1 LGAPLTQAS
10 NIFNR
15 AIRWIKSMSSP
26 KHQFCQCTNPECRL
40 RFPLD
45 PSIHSGQYCPLC
57 GAPMQIA
64 AKVYASTPPPAQFTE
79 KPIQVAALLDNIR
92 SALNV
97 GSAFRIADGAGL
109 THLYL
114 CGITPTPAD
123 NESIAKTSLGA
134 ELAIPWSQHRN
145 ALDLALSL
153 KELGAL
159 LIALESTPNAHSIY
173 DFHPH
178 TSLTQLVV
186 LMIGSETAGVDPGL
200 LEVCDHVLNI
210 PMRGKKESLNAAV
223 AFGIAAYFLTRP

>member
-1 LGAPLTQAS
+1 
-10 NIFNR
+10 
-15 AIRWIKSMSSP
+15 MSSP
-26 KHQFCQCTNPECRL
+26 KYQFSQCTNPECRL

-57 GAPMQIA
+57 GAPMEIA
-64 AKVYASTPPPAQFTE
+64 AQVYASTPPTAPFTQ
-79 KPIQVAALLDNIR
+79 KPIRVAALLDNIR

-114 CGITPTPAD
+114 CGITPTPEE

-134 ELAIPWSQHRN
+134 ELIISWSQHRN
-145 ALDLALSL
+145 ALDLADSL
-153 KELGAL
+153 KEQGTLM
-159 LIALESTPNAHSIY
+159 IALESTPNALSIY
-173 DFHPH
+173 DFQLH
-178 TSLTQLVV
+178 TSVTQQIV
-186 LMIGSETAGVDPGL
+186 LMIGSETAGVDPAL
-200 LEVCDHVLNI
+200 LELCDHVLTI

>member
-1 LGAPLTQAS
+1 
-10 NIFNR
+10 
-15 AIRWIKSMSSP
+15 MSSP
-26 KHQFCQCTNPECRL
+26 KYQFSQCTNPECRL

-57 GAPMQIA
+57 GAPMEIA
-64 AKVYASTPPPAQFTE
+64 AQVYASTPPTAPFTQ
-79 KPIQVAALLDNIR
+79 KPIRVAALLDNIR

-114 CGITPTPAD
+114 CGITPTPEE

-134 ELAIPWSQHRN
+134 ELIISWSQHRN
-145 ALDLALSL
+145 ALDLADSL
-153 KELGAL
+153 KEQGVL
-159 LIALESTPNAHSIY
+159 LVALESTTCAISIY
-173 DFHPH
+173 DFHVH
-178 TSLTQLVV
+178 TSVTQQVV
-186 LMIGSETAGVDPGL
+186 LMIGSETAGVDPAL
-200 LEVCDHVLNI
+200 LELCDHVLTI